1 MTDSPAPAPALPRR
15 QVLADDVYDVL
26 REMLLSGHIPH
37 GSRVKIDAL
46 AAQLKISNT
55 PIRQALGRLEAD
67 GLVSKHPYRGFVA
80 ADLPD
85 HKTISDLYE
94 CRLLLE
100 PPTAARAAREFRAE
114 DRAFL
119 RRQVDVPGGDLT
131 MLAKADELLHGKLAE
146 MARNLVVAETLERL
160 FVRSRAFRI
169 FYAREGAAELTRDEH
184 EAIVR
189 AVVAGDSPAAAAA
202 MTAHLRSAGERM
214 LASLP

>member
-1 MTDSPAPAPALPRR
+1 MTDSPSPELALPRR

-26 REMLLSGHIPH
+26 REMLLSGHIPL

-85 HKTISDLYE
+85 RKTISDLYE

-100 PPTAARAAREFRAE
+100 PPTAARAAQEFRTE

-131 MLAKADELLHGKLAE
+131 AMAKADELLHGKLAQ
-146 MARNLVVAETLERL
+146 MSGNLVVADTLERL

-169 FYAREGAAELTRDEH
+169 FYAREGAAELTRAEH

-189 AVVAGDSPAAAAA
+189 AVVAGDGPAAADA
-202 MTAHLRSAGERM
+202 MTGHLRSAGERM